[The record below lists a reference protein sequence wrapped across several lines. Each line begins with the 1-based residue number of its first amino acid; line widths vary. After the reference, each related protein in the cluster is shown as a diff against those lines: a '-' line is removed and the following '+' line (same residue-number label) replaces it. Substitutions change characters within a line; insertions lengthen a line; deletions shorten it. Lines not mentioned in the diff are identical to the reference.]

1 MHYKIWYNMI
11 RIIVKSREVYK
22 MKQKKQMS
30 ETLLIGG
37 LLALAGGFLDAYTYI
52 TRGGV
57 FANAQTGNMVL
68 FGIGVFEGNI
78 KKMMYY
84 IIPILAFFVGIIIAE
99 IVKGRYKTRTSIH
112 WRQIIVVI
120 ESVLLFVVALINND
134 MIANAIVSFV
144 CSLQVESFRKVNGN
158 PYATTM
164 CTGNLRSATENL
176 YKYKTLNDRVALH
189 KSIQYFIIITCFII
203 GAGIGTIFSK
213 MFVYKAVLFAAAI
226 LGGVGV
232 LMIIDNEED
241 RLSEEVSF

>member
-1 MHYKIWYNMI
+1 
-11 RIIVKSREVYK
+11 

-30 ETLLIGG
+30 ETLLIGC

-99 IVKGRYKTRTSIH
+99 IIKGKYKSKTSIH

-120 ESVLLFVVALINND
+120 ECILLLTVAFLQSD
-134 MIANAIVSFV
+134 MVANAIVSFV

-176 YKYKTLNDRVALH
+176 YKYKCFKDKVALH
-189 KSIQYFIIITCFII
+189 KSLQYFTIIACFIT
-203 GAGIGTIFSK
+203 GAGVGTIFSK
-213 MFVYKAVLFAAAI
+213 IFLYKAVIIAAGT
-226 LGGVGV
+226 LGVVGV
-232 LMIIDNEED
+232 LMAIDKEED
-241 RLSEEVSF
+241 AEGVLV